1 MKKNKLNTKLVLV
14 LVTVC
19 IMVASLVRS
28 TINDILAINVEP
40 NSFEEVETEVNDKV
54 EGSFEVSEVVAAVE
68 EVVVS
73 DEVEEELETTDAVE
87 EVVPTFE
94 ELPIEEKIRVKC
106 EEYGVDFKIAL
117 AIARLETGW
126 FKSDAYIHRNNPGG
140 LSRNEKPIAFATIED
155 GVEAF
160 VGNLARG
167 YFGQGL
173 NTPETIGRKYCPVDP
188 SWASKV
194 RALMEYGY

>member
-19 IMVASLVRS
+19 TMVASLFRF
-28 TINDILAINVEP
+28 TINDILAIDVES
-40 NSFEEVETEVNDKV
+40 NSFEEVEIEINDKV

-73 DEVEEELETTDAVE
+73 DEVEEELETTDTVE

-106 EEYGVDFKIAL
+106 EEYGVDFEIAL
-117 AIARLETGW
+117 AIARHETGW
-126 FKSDAYIHRNNPGG
+126 FKSNAFKYRNNPGG
-140 LSRNEKPIAFATIED
+140 LSRNEEPIYFETIEE
-155 GVEAF
+155 GVDAF
-160 VGNLARG
+160 VRCLYRG
-167 YFGQGL
+167 YFSQGL
-173 NTPETIGRKYCPVDP
+173 DTPEEIGRKYCPVDP
-188 SWASKV
+188 NWASKI
-194 RALMEYGY
+194 RAMMAMEV